1 MALING
7 TPDRDDIDGTTGDDR
22 IYGEAGNDDIRGLG
36 GNDFIVGGH
45 GDDQLEGGAGDDVLV
60 GGGGGDSLQGGE
72 GSDTIIGGAGR
83 DTLLGNAGNDDIR
96 GGNGSDF
103 IVGGANDDL
112 LLGEADADII
122 YGGAGLDVLNGG
134 AGNDTLYGEGD
145 DDRLAGLA
153 GRDELFGGGGN
164 DRLAGGGDRDDLF
177 GGADNDTLKGETGN
191 DSLYGDSGLDR
202 LFGGGGND
210 RAFGGTGNDRLI
222 GGMGDDRLRGD
233 DGDDVLRGG
242 TGRDWMFGGVGADV
256 LQGDA
261 GGDVLRG
268 GGGDDRIFAGD
279 NDDLL
284 YGDSGSDTL
293 RGEAGG
299 DIIHGGA
306 SGDVLLGDLGA
317 DRLYG
322 DAGTDNL
329 VGGEDNDQL
338 YGGAE
343 GDVLSGG
350 TGDDALDGGAGGDV
364 LFGGAGA
371 DRFIFSKVSDT
382 APAGSDRDIIKDFV
396 SGEDRI
402 DLSRIDA
409 IAATGENDAFTL
421 VGSFSGTAGELT
433 ISALGAGNLVA
444 GDTDGDGNADFGI
457 FVHGDA
463 PVEDDLNLGGPAP
476 VIDLTLL
483 RPELGFIVQGDAALD
498 RAGID
503 VADAGDVNGDGFADI
518 VIGASGAQSG
528 NSDYVGEAYVI
539 FGTDQGFGTL
549 DGSNRNVIDLTN
561 LSAADGFVLRDSFG
575 HTFQYDGLSSAGDIN
590 GDGLT
595 DLIIAGAASEGVY
608 VVFGADG
615 GFGAPEDHE
624 GHTRQTLDLSQ
635 MSASEGFLV
644 MTEGRSVASAGDL
657 NGDGFDDM
665 VIGSPDEGGRSNAVG
680 EAIVI
685 FGTDQGFGEI
695 DLDPGTPERVL
706 DDDTLSADEGF
717 VIVGESGS
725 AYRPQTGFSV
735 TGAGDL
741 NGDGFDDL
749 VISAPDA
756 SSAIDEGGLTGNVY
770 VIFGRGTGFGET
782 GADGRQ
788 TIDLENLAPEDG
800 FTISSQDAARHG
812 WSVSSAGDLNGDGF
826 DDLLVATPYA
836 DFYQDPEFGRNL
848 GDTYVI
854 YGSDAGFGALGGDG
868 RQYLDLSG
876 LAPSEGF
883 IIRGES
889 DNDFAGYRVSEAGDV
904 NGDGVDDIII
914 GAWGADAAGVEAG
927 AAYIVFGGDAG
938 FGSLD
943 DQGRRVLDL
952 GALSSSEGVVI
963 HGDGRGDRAG
973 YDVSAAGDLN
983 GDGFDDVLVGA
994 YQGDDGGT
1002 VGGEAYVIFGRADF
1016 SDIYQGPNTPPAFT
1030 SGQAVSVPEHYAQT
1044 GYIAAA
1050 SDLDNHPLDYF
1061 ISGGAD
1067 ASKFKLEHGEWA
1079 LNFRAAPDFENPS
1092 DANGDNVYEVEIT
1105 ATDGQDAV
1113 TRTIE
1118 FTVTDV
1124 EEAPVIDLSSLGTDE
1139 GFVVQGSTDWE
1150 LLGAGVAS
1158 GGDLDGDGIDDL
1170 LIATTLEA
1178 YVILGTTG
1186 GFGSADAFGRNV
1198 VEASALTPA
1207 EGIVLQDGG
1216 EEAIG
1221 GGLSQI
1227 GDVNGDGVT
1236 DIAIGAPYAVVDDSW
1251 DGKIYVLFGDTTG
1264 LGQLESGRR
1273 VLDLAEMA
1281 ASEGFIIEGA
1291 PNSEQPGY
1299 SVSGAGDIN
1308 GDGLDDFIIGA
1319 PKAERGDGVPDPGAA
1334 FVIFGSDQGFGELS
1348 GGQAIMD
1355 LATLGSNEGFVIEG
1369 GSWFDDVGASVA
1381 GGGDFNGDGF
1391 DDLLIGAP
1399 DAEVDGSA
1407 GVGTAYLVFGSD
1419 QSFGAPDHLG
1429 RQSINVGDLGTSDGF
1444 LIVSGAGETG
1454 ISVSMTDDVNGDG
1467 FDDLIIGAPWMNPG
1481 GETYVIFGTDQ
1492 AFTDIDEFG
1501 RPRVDGRE
1509 LEPSQGFVIS
1519 GAGQSDE
1526 AGYSVSGA
1534 GDVNGDGFADIVIGA
1549 PQADG
1554 DGNDS
1559 GAAYIVFGAGDG
1571 FGQTDENGRNL
1582 LDLSLLTASE
1592 GVIIQGDT
1600 GGDAAGWS
1608 VSGAGDVNDDG
1619 FDDVIVGA
1627 RLGDDGAPNAGEA
1640 YIVFGR
1646 ADFTS
1651 GGSGSAAQV
1660 SIDDLMMAAAQAGE
1674 EAGGALPPMNSASA
1688 PVPDAPV
1695 ANFSSGLEGTLS
1707 AQMAEIAGRFG
1718 DALEAGA
1725 APLASWAPDTDWF

>member
-7 TPDRDDIDGTTGDDR
+7 TPDRDDIDGTTGDDS

-45 GDDQLEGGAGDDVLV
+45 GDDQIEGGAGNDMLV
-60 GGGGGDSLQGGE
+60 GGGGGDSIQGGE
-72 GSDTIIGGAGR
+72 GSDTISGGAGR
-83 DTLLGNAGNDDIR
+83 DTLLGDAGNDDIR

-112 LLGEADADII
+112 LMGEDDADMI
-122 YGGAGLDVLNGG
+122 YGGAGRDVLNGG
-134 AGNDTLYGEGD
+134 AGNDTLYGGDD

-153 GRDELFGGGGN
+153 GRDELFGGGGT

-177 GGADNDTLKGETGN
+177 GGADNDVLKGETGN

-202 LFGGGGND
+202 LFGGAGND

-242 TGRDWMFGGVGADV
+242 TGQDVMFGGAGADV

-261 GGDVLRG
+261 GGDMLHG
-268 GGGDDRIFAGD
+268 GGGDDRLFAGN

-306 SGDVLLGDLGA
+306 GGDVLIGDLGA

-338 YGGAE
+338 YGGADT
-343 GDVLSGG
+343 DVLSGG
-350 TGDDALDGGAGGDV
+350 NGDDALNGGGGGDV

-371 DRFIFSKVSDT
+371 DRFIFSKALDT
-382 APAGSDRDIIKDFV
+382 APAGSGRDVIKDFV
-396 SGEDRI
+396 SGEDWI
-402 DLSRIDA
+402 DVSRIDA

-421 VGSFSGTAGELT
+421 VGSFTGTAGELT
-433 ISALGAGNLVA
+433 ISALGGGNLVA

-463 PVEDDLNLGGPAP
+463 PVEADLNLGGPAP

-503 VADAGDVNGDGFADI
+503 VAHAGDVNGDGFADI
-518 VIGASGAQSG
+518 VIGASGAESG

-549 DGSNRNVIDLTN
+549 DGSNRNVLDLTS

-590 GDGLT
+590 GDGLA

-608 VVFGADG
+608 VVFGTDG
-615 GFGAPEDHE
+615 GFGAPEDHD

-685 FGTDQGFGEI
+685 FGTDQGFGEA
-695 DLDPGTPERVL
+695 DVDPGTPERVL

-756 SSAIDEGGLTGNVY
+756 SSAIDEGALTGNVY

-800 FTISSQDAARHG
+800 FTISSQGAARHG
-812 WSVSSAGDLNGDGF
+812 WSVSSAGDLNDDGF

-836 DFYQDPEFGRNL
+836 DFYQDPEVARNL

-889 DNDFAGYRVSEAGDV
+889 ENDFAGYRVSEAGDV
-904 NGDGVDDIII
+904 NGDSIDDIII

-952 GALSSSEGVVI
+952 GALSSSEGVII

-1002 VGGEAYVIFGRADF
+1002 VAGEAYVIYGRSDF
-1016 SDIYQGPNTPPAFT
+1016 SGLYQGPNTPPAFT
-1030 SGQAVSVPEHYAQT
+1030 SGQTVSVPEHYAQT
-1044 GYIAAA
+1044 GYVAAA
-1050 SDLDNHPLDYF
+1050 SDLDHHPLDYF

-1139 GFVVQGSTDWE
+1139 GFVIQGENDSDQFGE
-1150 LLGAGVAS
+1150 SVALL
-1158 GGDLDGDGIDDL
+1158 
-1170 LIATTLEA
+1170 
-1178 YVILGTTG
+1178 
-1186 GFGSADAFGRNV
+1186 
-1198 VEASALTPA
+1198 
-1207 EGIVLQDGG
+1207 
-1216 EEAIG
+1216 
-1221 GGLSQI
+1221 
-1227 GDVNGDGVT
+1227 GDVNGDGID
-1236 DIAIGAPYAVVDDSW
+1236 DIIVGAGGADH
-1251 DGKIYVLFGDTTG
+1251 GGDY
-1264 LGQLESGRR
+1264 SGRAYVIFGSTSGFGSVDATGR
-1273 VLDLAEMA
+1273 SVIA
-1281 ASEGFIIEGA
+1281 AAALSETQGFIIQGGERSDLGA
-1291 PNSEQPGY
+1291 
-1299 SVSGAGDIN
+1299 SVASAGDIN
-1308 GDGLDDFIIGA
+1308 GDGLDDLVVGA
-1319 PKAERGDGVPDPGAA
+1319 PFGPDGSRDGEA
-1334 FVIFGSDQGFGELS
+1334 FVIYGTGDGFRSSLNGSQVLDVAALTPS
-1348 GGQAIMD
+1348 
-1355 LATLGSNEGFVIEG
+1355 EGFVLT
-1369 GSWFDDVGASVA
+1369 A
-1381 GGGDFNGDGF
+1381 GLNSEQF
-1391 DDLLIGAP
+1391 
-1399 DAEVDGSA
+1399 
-1407 GVGTAYLVFGSD
+1407 
-1419 QSFGAPDHLG
+1419 
-1429 RQSINVGDLGTSDGF
+1429 GTSASQIGD
-1444 LIVSGAGETG
+1444 I
-1454 ISVSMTDDVNGDG
+1454 NGDG
-1467 FDDLIIGAPWMNPG
+1467 FDDLIVGAPFAGSAWEG
-1481 GETYVIFGTDQ
+1481 RAYVVFGTDQ
-1492 AFTDIDEFG
+1492 GFGATVNGRQTMDMADLQSSDGFIVEGANWIDMTGES
-1501 RPRVDGRE
+1501 V
-1509 LEPSQGFVIS
+1509 S
-1519 GAGQSDE
+1519 GAGDFNGDGIDDFLIGAPDAEIYGNSGVGAGFVLFGSDNGFGAIDADGSEIVSLYDLDPSRGFHIGHAGGGDSGRSVAGVGDVNNDGFDDILIGSPHDDENAYLLFGTDQTPGSPDAQDRHVVNTQFLSAAEGLVIKGAATNDE
-1526 AGYSVSGA
+1526 AGFSVSGA
-1534 GDVNGDGFADIVIGA
+1534 GDVNGDGLADMVIGA
-1549 PQADG
+1549 PAPYDADETG
-1554 DGNDS
+1554 G
-1559 GAAYIVFGAGDG
+1559 AYIIFGNASG
-1571 FGQTDENGRNL
+1571 FGQPDEHGRNI

-1592 GVIIQGDT
+1592 GVIIQGDS

-1619 FDDVIVGA
+1619 FDDVVIGA
-1627 RLGDDGAPNAGEA
+1627 RLGDDGATDAGEA
-1640 YIVFGR
+1640 YVIFGR
-1646 ADFTS
+1646 ADFSTGAEPAS
-1651 GGSGSAAQV
+1651 TKISLDELAKTDLSSA
-1660 SIDDLMMAAAQAGE
+1660 DDA
-1674 EAGGALPPMNSASA
+1674 EAPLGNSASA
-1688 PVPDAPV
+1688 PPPERPLTDHSRD
-1695 ANFSSGLEGTLS
+1695 FSAALE
-1707 AQMAEIAGRFG
+1707 AQMAEIAARFG
-1718 DALEAGA
+1718 DGPDEAA
-1725 APLASWAPDTDWF
+1725 AFDSLAPDGFEWF